1 MYHNNFNSAELLSN
15 PDEVVNELV
24 HCVKEWNVDHV
35 DHTVVEGLGIQED
48 KWYGFRMSYVPFGW
62 KERRNEKEIA
72 KHDTIWTFWDP
83 YPIVKTL
90 FKNEKESLDK
100 DCVKKHIQEMIF
112 ELQKTVKEQNVTKKK
127 DAIISASKQ
136 FEI

>member
-1 MYHNNFNSAELLSN
+1 MYRNSFYSAELLSN
-15 PDEVVNELV
+15 PDKVVNELV
-24 HCVKEWNVDHV
+24 HCVKEWNVDN
-35 DHTVVEGLGIQED
+35 TVVEGLGIQENAR
-48 KWYGFRMSYVPFGW
+48 YGFCMSYVPFGW
-62 KERRNEKEIA
+62 KERLNEKEIA

-83 YPIVKTL
+83 YPIAKTL

-100 DCVKKHIQEMIF
+100 ECVKKYIQEMTY
-112 ELQKTVKEQNVTKKK
+112 ELQKIVKEQNITKKK